1 MIISYD
7 KTFCNL
13 SLFVASGG
21 LIFWA
26 DTVGPK
32 YIYERLKRLSET
44 YGAFFKPSRYLE
56 ERAMKGMFLVMSLST
71 FFSVYDS
78 FLIDRSINDM
88 RKEFKLNDQMVSSS
102 ANHPIMV
109 RDM

>member
-1 MIISYD
+1 
-7 KTFCNL
+7 
-13 SLFVASGG
+13 
-21 LIFWA
+21 
-26 DTVGPK
+26 
-32 YIYERLKRLSET
+32 
-44 YGAFFKPSRYLE
+44 
-56 ERAMKGMFLVMSLST
+56 MKGMHLVMSLST
-71 FFSVYDS
+71 FFSVCDS